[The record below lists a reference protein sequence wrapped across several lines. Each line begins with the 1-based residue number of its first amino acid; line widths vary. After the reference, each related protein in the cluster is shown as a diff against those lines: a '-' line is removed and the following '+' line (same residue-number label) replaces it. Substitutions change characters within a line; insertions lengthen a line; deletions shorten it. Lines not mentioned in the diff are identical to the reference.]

1 MKLIFY
7 SFISLC
13 RGFIFSGAT
22 APLGFWDPLE
32 LSKSVDIG
40 HLAFLREAEL
50 KHSRWS
56 MVSLLTMPVIECK
69 THHPSIN
76 EFNELTTELKII
88 ILILIGYGEF
98 NTMIRGWENPFNINI
113 GDYSLDSNTKFY
125 NTSKMFKLVTNY
137 QPGDIGLGVI
147 ETFDYIEHD
156 TINNLEL
163 NHGRLAMITSI
174 IVIIL
179 EYVYKVPLFAS
190 ANIDLM

>member
-69 THHPSIN
+69 TRHPSIN

-98 NTMIRGWENPFNINI
+98 NTMIRGWENPFNI
-113 GDYSLDSNTKFY
+113 GDYSLYSNTKFY
-125 NTSKMFKLVTNY
+125 NASKMFKLVTNY

>member
-1 MKLIFY
+1 M
-7 SFISLC
+7 
-13 RGFIFSGAT
+13 
-22 APLGFWDPLE
+22 
-32 LSKSVDIG
+32 
-40 HLAFLREAEL
+40 REAEL

-69 THHPSIN
+69 TRHPSIN

-98 NTMIRGWENPFNINI
+98 NTMIRGWENPFNI
-113 GDYSLDSNTKFY
+113 GDYSLYSNTKFY
-125 NTSKMFKLVTNY
+125 NASKMFKLVTNY